1 MRYIKSFILLALW
14 LISSSSY
21 AQTTALNLGTTYSI
35 MPPIN
40 EYLVDEYSLANAE
53 KMEVWQGGYRIQFD
67 AKSNSFRLY
76 EVSKCGNQC
85 FYSSA
90 GSFTV
95 LPDNQINLTL
105 TQQSVD
111 GSSPCSEHY
120 SKQMSVNLGI
130 FQIEPQANGS
140 ILLKRVKQLD

>member
-1 MRYIKSFILLALW
+1 MSYIKSFILLALL
-14 LISSSSY
+14 LITSSSY
-21 AQTTALNLGTTYSI
+21 AQTTALNLEKTYSI

-40 EYLVDEYSLANAE
+40 ESLVDEYSLANAE

-105 TQQSVD
+105 TRQSVD
-111 GSSPCSEHY
+111 GNPCSEHY
-120 SKQMSVNLGI
+120 SKQMSINLGI

-140 ILLKRVKQLD
+140 ILLKRIKQLD